1 MNHRIFRNT
10 PLGRIGIE
18 ENGKAVVRLY
28 LPGSLPDGAPAAE
41 TETPLLRE
49 AFRQLQEYA
58 DGKRRDFDLPLEPSG
73 TPFLEKVWEELL
85 HIPYGKTASY
95 KEIAERVGSP
105 KAFRAVGQA
114 NHRNP
119 IAIFIP
125 CHRVI
130 AADGSL
136 GGYGGG
142 LDMKRRL
149 LELESR

>member
-1 MNHRIFRNT
+1 MNSRLFRNT

-18 ENGKAVVRLY
+18 ENGNAVVRLW
-28 LPGSLPDGAPAAE
+28 LPGPHPDAAPAVE
-41 TETPLLRE
+41 KETPLLNE
-49 AFRQLQEYA
+49 AFRQLREYA
-58 DGKRRDFDLPLEPSG
+58 EGKRKDFDLPLGPQG
-73 TPFLEKVWEELL
+73 TAFLRKVWEELRRV
-85 HIPYGKTASY
+85 PYGKTASY
-95 KEIAERVGSP
+95 KEIAERIGRP
-105 KAFRAVGQA
+105 GACRAVGQA

-130 AADGSL
+130 AADGTL

-149 LELESR
+149 LDLEAR